1 MRKMKFFSVSAALFA
16 VGMLVTSCFTSDDPV
31 SGGGSGSGSS
41 ESPKTTVVTDIDG
54 AKYSVKATS
63 NLAAKYTI
71 SSSDEVINGTSA
83 TFGDIEASSVTVTV
97 EYTGADAAEYV
108 NAQQTAK
115 VDFSDLTPSASLNF
129 VFVKASDPVAQAT
142 AIGGAPVVNTD
153 QSVTKASIT
162 VPAGVVV
169 SGTTEDFSITA
180 YKLAA
185 GAEKTEDVTK
195 GTKFDLGGYV
205 LNCQPDGA
213 TFSSPVTLKVFV
225 GTGLAGMTLKI
236 KNGSETVS
244 GTVDSEGF
252 ASFAVSHF
260 SDWVLTFPFEVVD
273 DPITS
278 SDLIKSLSVNAVTG
292 ENSFSYTKK
301 VGFDI
306 DLLEGDAEY
315 FQFVVDMAKS
325 VFGDLSSSLDEEASF
340 TVEGAGVADISVYQ
354 DKRVYKLSYEGFI
367 FNVTRYENVAYTIT
381 INGVTKTVHSGG
393 SGK

>member
-16 VGMLVTSCFTSDDPV
+16 VGMLVTSCWTSDDPV
-31 SGGGSGSGSS
+31 SPGGSGSS

-108 NAQQTAK
+108 NAKQTAK
-115 VDFSDLTPSASLNF
+115 VDFSSETPSASLNF
-129 VFVKASDPVAQAT
+129 VFVKTSDPVSQAAAKSGT
-142 AIGGAPVVNTD
+142 PVKNTD
-153 QSVTKASIT
+153 ISVTKASIEGLEGIGDI
-162 VPAGVVV
+162 GVT
-169 SGTTEDFSITA
+169 GDFSITV
-180 YKLAA
+180 YKKAT
-185 GAEKTEDVTK
+185 GAENTEDITK
-195 GTKFDLGGYV
+195 GKKFDLGGYV

-213 TFSSPVTLKVFV
+213 VFGTPVTLKVFV
-225 GTGLAGMTLKI
+225 GTGLNGMTLKI

-244 GTVDSEGF
+244 GTVDAEGY

-260 SDWVLTFPFEVVD
+260 SDWVLSFPFEVLE
-273 DPITS
+273 DPATS
-278 SDLIKSLSVNAVTG
+278 TDLIKSLTVNAVTG
-292 ENSFSYTKK
+292 ENLFSYTKK

-306 DLLEGDAEY
+306 ELLEGDAEL
-315 FQFVVDMAKS
+315 FPFVVNMAKG
-325 VFGDLSSSLDEEASF
+325 VFGDLASSLDEDASF
-340 TVEGAGVADISVYQ
+340 TVEGAGVADISVFQ
-354 DKRVYKLSYEGFI
+354 DKRLYKLSYEGFV

-381 INGVTKTVHSGG
+381 INGVTKTEHSGG